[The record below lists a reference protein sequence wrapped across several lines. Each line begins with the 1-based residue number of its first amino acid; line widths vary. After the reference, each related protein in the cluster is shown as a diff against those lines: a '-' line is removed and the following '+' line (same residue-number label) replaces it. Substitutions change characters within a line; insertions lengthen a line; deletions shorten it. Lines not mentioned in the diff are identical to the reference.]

1 VNTGSNANAGGG
13 ARGRSGVGAGS
24 GASAGNDVSAETGTS
39 AGSNVSAEIG
49 ASAGIGATRATSGS
63 AGNADSAELG
73 KFDALA
79 SRFWDVG
86 GEFRPLH
93 LLNPVRA
100 RFVSER
106 ATLSGARVL
115 DVGCGGGLLAEA
127 LARAG
132 AKVTAI
138 DLAPGMIEVARLHAM
153 EQKLEIDYRMVAA
166 ETVAAAEPGG
176 FDVVTCMEMLEHV
189 PEPAKMVATLATLV
203 RPGGAV
209 FISTLNRN
217 LKSFLLAIVGAEYVM
232 KLIPRGTH
240 EYDRLIRPAE
250 LARWARSADLSLR
263 ELAGIELNPF
273 TEHCSLSRDIA
284 VNYLA
289 HLER

>member
-1 VNTGSNANAGGG
+1 MT
-13 ARGRSGVGAGS
+13 
-24 GASAGNDVSAETGTS
+24 
-39 AGSNVSAEIG
+39 
-49 ASAGIGATRATSGS
+49 ATA
-63 AGNADSAELG
+63 NADSSELG

-79 SRFWDVG
+79 SRFWDTT
-86 GEFRPLH
+86 GEFGPLH

-100 RFVSER
+100 RFVAER
-106 ATLSGARVL
+106 AKLSGARVL

-132 AKVTAI
+132 AQVTAI
-138 DLAPGMIEVARLHAM
+138 DLAPGMIEVARLHAL
-153 EQKLEIDYRMVAA
+153 EQKLEIDYRVVAA
-166 ETVAAAEPGG
+166 EAVAVADPAG

-189 PEPAKMVATLATLV
+189 PEPEKMVATLASLV
-203 RPGGAV
+203 KPGGAV
-209 FISTLNRN
+209 FVSTLNRN
-217 LKSFLLAIVGAEYVM
+217 LKSFLMAIVGAEYIL

-240 EYDRLIRPAE
+240 EYERLIRPNE
-250 LARWARSADLSLR
+250 LARWARTADLSLR

-273 TEHCSLSRDIA
+273 TRHCKLTRNVD